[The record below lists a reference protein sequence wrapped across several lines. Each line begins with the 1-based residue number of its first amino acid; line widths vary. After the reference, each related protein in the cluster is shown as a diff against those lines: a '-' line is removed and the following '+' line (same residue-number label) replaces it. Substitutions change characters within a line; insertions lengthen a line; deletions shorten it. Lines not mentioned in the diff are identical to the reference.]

1 MGIERNYFDVF
12 GPIKFAL
19 LALSIHH
26 FSFEKFTVWKDQ
38 DSFAFH
44 LAPNESAL
52 ILSFICKYDCP
63 FPLKSIVSK
72 RTMILKIVIFKDSL
86 LPASVLKL
94 SFERVVISILFPE
107 PMKVFILKLSLV
119 ERVVVFY
126 G

>member
-1 MGIERNYFDVF
+1 MGIQRNYFDVF

-44 LAPNESAL
+44 LALNESAL
-52 ILSFICKYDCP
+52 VLSFIRKYDCSFP
-63 FPLKSIVSK
+63 FKSIVSK
-72 RTMILKIVIFKDSL
+72 RTMILKIVIFKNSL

-94 SFERVVISILFPE
+94 SFERVVVSILFPE
-107 PMKVFILKLSLV
+107 PMKVLILKLSLV
-119 ERVVVFY
+119 KRVVVFY